1 MRGTISTPM
10 QLLLLTPKK
19 IGINPIDVAT
29 ERTMSPI
36 NPVKIKTS
44 KDSATIV
51 IFIIA
56 LYEILLIC
64 FAIFFPIRQVKG

>member
-1 MRGTISTPM
+1 MRGTISTPI
-10 QLLLLTPKK
+10 QLLLLTPRK

-36 NPVKIKTS
+36 NPVKTKTS
-44 KDSATIV
+44 RDNITIV
-51 IFIIA
+51 IFIIV

-64 FAIFFPIRQVKG
+64 FAIFLPIKQVKG

>member
-1 MRGTISTPM
+1 MRGTISTLI
-10 QLLLLTPKK
+10 QLLLLTPRK

-36 NPVKIKTS
+36 NPVKTKTS
-44 KDSATIV
+44 RDNITIV
-51 IFIIA
+51 IFIIV

-64 FAIFFPIRQVKG
+64 FAIFLPIKQVKG